1 MSDDPNAI
9 PQGSGAPVDP
19 AAGEAPPP
27 RRRFARLPLV
37 VLVAVLLGASLWSG
51 YWWIATRAIERGIE
65 NELAR
70 LAETGVTVDCADR
83 RLGGYP
89 FRFDLRCGPLS
100 ARGADGSEGTVSSLT
115 VAALAYNPS
124 RMIVEAGAPLS
135 ARFADGS
142 SAVLAW
148 SLAHAS
154 LDFDT
159 VGLSGLS
166 VSVEKPDLRAGEA
179 APVTAG
185 LAELHTR
192 LHPDGRGSD
201 VALTAEDV
209 ALPALGETG
218 TLRVV
223 AAIED
228 GGLSA
233 RADAAAF
240 LKRLAAEGTAGRLT
254 EVRLSAG
261 GSELRITGPFAVDS
275 RGEISG
281 SFQVSLVDPQHLTDL
296 LARGFGIV
304 LPLPD
309 PGSLAG
315 LLSGLG
321 SPAVDGRPAMTLPI
335 EVRRGKMT
343 MGFVPLGRLP
353 RLFDPA
359 WFRTQ

>member
-1 MSDDPNAI
+1 MSDEPNAAA
-9 PQGSGAPVDP
+9 PETAADGAP
-19 AAGEAPPP
+19 GAPPP
-27 RRRFARLPLV
+27 RRRSGRLPLLLALVV
-37 VLVAVLLGASLWSG
+37 VLGGALWSG

-65 NELAR
+65 AELAR
-70 LAETGVTVDCADR
+70 LAETGVTVTCDDR

-100 ARGADGSEGTVSSLT
+100 ARGADGSQATVSTLT
-115 VAALAYNPS
+115 IAALAYRPS
-124 RMIVEAGAPLS
+124 RMIVETGAPLS

-142 SAVLAW
+142 SAVLGW

-154 LDFDT
+154 LDFDRA
-159 VGLSGLS
+159 GLSGLA
-166 VSVEKPDLRAGEA
+166 VSVEKPDLRAGDA

-192 LHPDGRGSD
+192 LHPDGKGSD
-201 VALTAEDV
+201 VAVTAEDV

-223 AAIED
+223 AELQD
-228 GGLSA
+228 GGLAA
-233 RADAAAF
+233 RADTAAF
-240 LKRLAAEGTAGRLT
+240 VRRLAEEGTAGKLT

-261 GSELRITGPFAVDS
+261 GAELRISGPFAVDAG
-275 RGEISG
+275 GEISG
-281 SFQVSLVDPQHLTDL
+281 SFKVSLVNPQTLTDL
-296 LARGFGIV
+296 LARGFGIT

-321 SPAVDGRPAMTLPI
+321 SPSVDGRPAMTLPI

-359 WFRTQ
+359 WFRTE